1 MLLTSL
7 FLKDQL
13 ALVLLDQRGQQDR
26 LDLLELVLLDLRDRL
41 EQQEH

>member
-13 ALVLLDQRGQQDR
+13 ALELRDLRGQQDR
-26 LDLLELVLLDLRDRL
+26 LDLLELVLLDQRDRL
-41 EQQEH
+41 EQLEH

>member
-13 ALVLLDQRGQQDR
+13 ALELLDQRDLQDR
-26 LDLLELVLLDLRDRL
+26 LDLLELVLLDQRDRL
-41 EQQEH
+41 EQLEH